1 MIARIIGLALMA
13 IAFEGLAIDQ
23 IIADGPEAA
32 IAENPKYVL
41 AIPKEG
47 VAGPSK

>member
-13 IAFEGLAIDQ
+13 IALEGLAIDQ
-23 IIADGPEAA
+23 IISDGPEAA
-32 IAENPKYVL
+32 IAENPKYVR

-47 VAGPSK
+47 VVAPSK